1 MGPLYDT
8 CGEGVMRW
16 WGEGW
21 GGRGEGWG
29 PLTGIVRAWAYMLCN
44 VKISP
49 DHLMISSPDHLITFS
64 PNYLV
69 QQCSESR
76 VKLSLP
82 TKNLVSSLF
91 CSDLQMQG
99 PSPPKRI
106 CPSDLT
112 FSAQMSLP
120 FFLPK
125 QHHLRY
131 YTITYLSN
139 SSVLSNFFF

>member
-1 MGPLYDT
+1 
-8 CGEGVMRW
+8 
-16 WGEGW
+16 
-21 GGRGEGWG
+21 
-29 PLTGIVRAWAYMLCN
+29 
-44 VKISP
+44 
-49 DHLMISSPDHLITFS
+49 MISSPDHLITFS

-91 CSDLQMQG
+91 CSDLEMQG

-120 FFLPK
+120 YFLRQNNPPT
-125 QHHLRY
+125 RV
-131 YTITYLSN
+131 
-139 SSVLSNFFF
+139 VLKKFGKLNF